1 MYKGIEE
8 YLLDNYKHILDL
20 LNDGIIITDKDGIV
34 HYINPAYT
42 LYSGIK
48 YKDIVGKY
56 IGDIRPGAILPQ
68 VLETLKPINNIFR
81 KFNDTESYCDYIPI
95 TYDNVLVGGLI
106 IVKDVV
112 RVKDLL
118 SQIKESNK
126 RINQLDVRVKETF
139 KANYTFNDIIGEKN
153 GLKETVDLAKKAAIS
168 DSTILLIGESGTG
181 KELFA
186 QSIHNYSNRKDMPF
200 VAINCAALPD
210 NLLESELF
218 GYEEGA
224 FTGAKKGGKLGL
236 FELANGGTIFLDEVT
251 EVPLKLQ
258 AKLLRA
264 IQEKRIMRI
273 GSEKNIDL
281 NVRIISATN
290 KNIIDLIK
298 ENIFREDLYFRLA
311 VFVIDIPPLRERKE
325 DIQLLAN
332 YFIENEIRKTK
343 KVINIDDEAMNALK
357 LYHWPGNI
365 REFKNAIEYSCNVTD
380 DNIIT
385 TNDLPQNVLKKIN
398 IDKLIQKNINDNLK
412 KIITKVEKSVIEDY
426 LNRYGNTVDAKN
438 KIAKDLD
445 ISIATLY
452 NKIRRYNL

>member
-1 MYKGIEE
+1 M
-8 YLLDNYKHILDL
+8 
-20 LNDGIIITDKDGIV
+20 
-34 HYINPAYT
+34 
-42 LYSGIK
+42 
-48 YKDIVGKY
+48 
-56 IGDIRPGAILPQ
+56 
-68 VLETLKPINNIFR
+68 
-81 KFNDTESYCDYIPI
+81 
-95 TYDNVLVGGLI
+95 
-106 IVKDVV
+106 
-112 RVKDLL
+112 
-118 SQIKESNK
+118 
-126 RINQLDVRVKETF
+126 
-139 KANYTFNDIIGEKN
+139 
-153 GLKETVDLAKKAAIS
+153 
-168 DSTILLIGESGTG
+168 LIGESGTG